1 MENELRIGGRE
12 EAILIAGPTASGKS
26 RLALRLAE
34 RHGGEI
40 VNADSM
46 QVYGVLR
53 VLTARPGEDETA
65 GIPHHLYGHVA
76 PDTDYSTG
84 RWLDEAEA
92 AIAGIRARGRLPI
105 VIGGT
110 GLYFRALTGGLSDIP
125 PVPAEIRAHWRAELE
140 RSGVAAL
147 HAELARRDPELA
159 ARLKPADRQRILRA
173 VEVHAATGRSLGDF
187 QTRTGK
193 VVVPEDKTARIVLM
207 PDRALL
213 HDRINRRFLTML
225 EDGAIEEVKSLLSLN
240 LSSDRPVMKA
250 IGVRE
255 IAGMLDG
262 DLDRATVIE
271 RASAATRQYAKRQMT
286 WMRNQF
292 DDGWQRMTHLENE
305 RFTRN
310 AP

>member
-1 MENELRIGGRE
+1 MENQLRIGGQE

-34 RHGGEI
+34 RLGGEI

-53 VLTARPGEDETA
+53 VLTARPDEEEMA
-65 GIPHHLYGHVA
+65 GVPHHLYGHVA
-76 PDTDYSTG
+76 PDADYSTG

-105 VIGGT
+105 VVGGT

-125 PVPAEIRAHWRAELE
+125 PVPPEIRAHWRAELE

-173 VEVHAATGRSLGDF
+173 VEIHAATGRSLGDF
-187 QTRTGK
+187 QTGTGK
-193 VVVPEDKTARIVLM
+193 VVVPEDKAARIVLM

-225 EDGAIEEVKSLLSLN
+225 EDGAVEEVKSLLSLN

-292 DDGWQRMTHLENE
+292 DDGWQRMTHLEN
-305 RFTRN
+305 
-310 AP
+310 

>member
-1 MENELRIGGRE
+1 MENQLRIGGQE

-46 QVYGVLR
+46 QVYGMLR
-53 VLTARPGEDETA
+53 VLTARPGDEETA

-76 PDTDYSTG
+76 PDADYSTG
-84 RWLDEAEA
+84 RWVDEAQA

-105 VIGGT
+105 VVGGT

-140 RSGVAAL
+140 RNGVAAL
-147 HAELARRDPELA
+147 HAELALRDPVLA

-187 QTRTGK
+187 QTGSGK
-193 VVVPEDKTARIVLM
+193 VVVPEEKAVRIVLM

-213 HDRINRRFLTML
+213 HERINHRFLTML
-225 EDGAIEEVKSLLSLN
+225 DEGAIEEVKSLLSLN
-240 LSSDRPVMKA
+240 LPADRPAMKA

-255 IAGMLDG
+255 IAGLLDG
-262 DLDRATVIE
+262 RFDRATAIE

-286 WMRNQF
+286 WMRNQL
-292 DDGWQRMTHLENE
+292 DDGWQRVTQVEN
-305 RFTRN
+305 
-310 AP
+310 